1 MSQFYNFD
9 KISMSTRAVTM
20 LSGKRSCEP
29 LIHRYQNVCNKS
41 IIRTECTGMRIDKQP
56 HGIEERPET
65 PIHTKSPCL
74 QGSSNQSLVGE
85 QMVSGDGNRIV
96 K

>member
-1 MSQFYNFD
+1 MV
-9 KISMSTRAVTM
+9 KEAVSLWFIDTKM
-20 LSGKRSCEP
+20 
-29 LIHRYQNVCNKS
+29 YCNKS
-41 IIRTECTGMRIDKQP
+41 IIKTECTGMRIDKQP

-74 QGSSNQSLVGE
+74 QGSSNHSLAGE

-96 K
+96 KWTENLI